1 MSNRAF
7 SILSVKGMD
16 ESPDRVT
23 IKGIASTPTADRMG
37 DVVEP
42 LGAQF
47 KTPMP
52 LLWQHRHDAPVGH
65 VTFAKPTKS
74 GIPFEAVIPVVK
86 EAGALKDRVDEAIH
100 SLKYGLV
107 SAVSIGFRAIEGAIE
122 RIDSGLRFKQWEWL
136 ELSLVTVPANAEATI
151 TTIKSLDDQYRAASG
166 QPVVETSPGVPGI
179 KAPAPR
185 GFSLTPFPGTNM
197 KTIAEQIQALE
208 AARQAK
214 AARMTAIMQK
224 SIEEGRSTDEA
235 EREEFDGLQAEV
247 ATADSD
253 LVRLRSLEALNV
265 QRATPVSG
273 NSVASAAVS
282 RGPTIIIPKADPEEK
297 FAGQFFTRK
306 VIAKALA
313 YMSQGERTASQIA
326 EERWGKQYPTMVQVF
341 KTAVPGGGTGAGE
354 WGSEL
359 VTADSRYTG
368 DFISYLDGL
377 TVFDRLGLREVPS
390 NVVIKG
396 QDGAATANWVG
407 ESKAIPVTSLD
418 FMSMSLSAL
427 KVAAIAVI
435 SHELLM
441 DSSPSAEML
450 VRDAL
455 VRAMAQRI
463 DETFLSADPGVPGVS
478 PAGILYGVTPIPS
491 AGTGA
496 DGVRSDIAALY
507 APFLAAKNATGLT
520 FVANPA
526 LAKTMQLMRNA
537 LGQPE
542 FASTGT
548 GTLEGDRIVTGDN
561 VDPAHL
567 ILLKPSDIYRIGD
580 TGLRVDMSRE
590 ATIEQD
596 TAPTGAT
603 DTPVAQ
609 SVNQTNMF
617 QEDSVAIR
625 VIRPM
630 NFAKRRASA
639 VAYVNDAAYTSV
651 GVTPL

>member
-1 MSNRAF
+1 MANRAF
-7 SILSVKGMD
+7 SILDVKGMVD
-16 ESPDRVT
+16 GAEEVT
-23 IKGIASTPTADRMG
+23 IEGIASTPTADRMG

-52 LLWQHRHDAPVGH
+52 LLWQHRNDAPVGH
-65 VTFAKPTKS
+65 VTFAKPNRN
-74 GIPFEAVIPVVK
+74 GIPFKATIPLIK
-86 EAGALKDRVDEAIH
+86 EAGVLKDRVDEAIQ
-100 SLKYGLV
+100 SLRYKLV
-107 SAVSIGFRAIEGAIE
+107 SAVSIGFRAIDGQVE
-122 RIDSGLRFKQWEWL
+122 RIESGLRFKQWEWL
-136 ELSLVTVPANAEATI
+136 ELSLVTIPANSEATI
-151 TTIKSLDDQYRAASG
+151 TTIKSLDDQYIAASG
-166 QPVVETSPGVPGI
+166 EGSSRSSPGVSGT
-179 KAPAPR
+179 KAAMR
-185 GFSLTPFPGTNM
+185 GFSLKSTGSNDM
-197 KTIAEQIQALE
+197 KTIQEQIQALE

-214 AARMTAIMQK
+214 AARMSSIMQK

-235 EREEFDGLQAEV
+235 EREEFDGLAAEL
-247 ATADSD
+247 ATADAD
-253 LVRLRSLEALNV
+253 LVRLRQLESLNLTKAV
-265 QRATPVSG
+265 PAAG
-273 NSVASAAVS
+273 GSAAAAAGS
-282 RGPTIIIPKADPEEK
+282 RGPTIHIPKADPEEK

-313 YMSQGERTASQIA
+313 FLSQGERTASQIA
-326 EERWGKQYPTMVQVF
+326 EERWGKQFPQLVQVI
-341 KTAVPGGGTGAGE
+341 KAAVPGGGTGAGE

-359 VTADSRYTG
+359 VTADTRYTG
-368 DFISYLDGL
+368 DFISYLDSM

-390 NVVIKG
+390 NVMIKG
-396 QDGAATANWVG
+396 QDGAATASWVG

-427 KVAAIAVI
+427 KVAAIAVL
-435 SHELLM
+435 SHELLVE
-441 DSSPSAEML
+441 SSPSAEML

-478 PAGILYGVTPIPS
+478 PAGILFGVTPIPS

-496 DGVRSDIAALY
+496 DGVRADIGALY

-526 LAKTMQLMRNA
+526 LAKSMQLMRNA

-542 FASTGT
+542 FASTGS

-580 TGLRVDMSRE
+580 SGIRVDLSRE

-596 TAPTGAT
+596 TAPTGES
-603 DTPVAQ
+603 DTPVAI
-609 SVNQTNMF
+609 SKTPVSMF
-617 QEDSVAIR
+617 QEDSIAIR

-639 VAYVNDAAYTSV
+639 VAYVNDAAYSST
-651 GVTPL
+651 GVTPI